1 MPSQRRILITGGS
14 RGIGAACVR
23 RFCEAGDKVV
33 FLYRSRI
40 SEASKI
46 QEETGATGIRCDLS
60 LIDDILP
67 AVGRALEIL
76 GGCDV
81 LVNNAGISSIKQI
94 QDMTDPEID
103 RILGVNLA
111 APVRI
116 AREVSKI
123 MIGQKS
129 GSIINLGSVW
139 GEYGASCETVYS
151 ASKAG
156 LRGFTASLAKE
167 LGPSGIRVNCV
178 EPGVIDT
185 DMNSVLGDEAVSELI
200 DNTPLCR
207 MGTAAEVAE
216 AVFFLASEAASF
228 ITGAFLPVSG
238 GFPG

>member
-23 RFCEAGDKVV
+23 RFCEAGDRVV
-33 FLYRSRI
+33 FLYLSNDAAAARI
-40 SEASKI
+40 
-46 QEETGATGIRCDLS
+46 EETTGAAGIRCDLS
-60 LIDDILP
+60 RTDDIKQ
-67 AVGRALEIL
+67 AVSDAAEHL
-76 GGCDV
+76 GGCDI

-94 QDMTDPEID
+94 QEMTDPEID

-111 APVRI
+111 APVRT

-129 GSIINLGSVW
+129 GSIINIGSVW

-156 LRGFTASLAKE
+156 LRGFTAALAKE

-185 DMNSVLGDEAVSELI
+185 DMNSLLGDDAISELTG
-200 DNTPLCR
+200 NTPLGR
-207 MGTAAEVAE
+207 MGKAEEVAE
-216 AVFFLASEAASF
+216 AVFFLASDAASF

>member
-23 RFCEAGDKVV
+23 RFCEAGDRVV
-33 FLYRSRI
+33 FLYLSNDAAAARI
-40 SEASKI
+40 
-46 QEETGATGIRCDLS
+46 EETTGAAGIRCDLS
-60 LIDDILP
+60 RTDDIKQ
-67 AVGRALEIL
+67 AVSDAAEHL
-76 GGCDV
+76 GGCDI

-94 QDMTDPEID
+94 QEMTDPEID

-111 APVRI
+111 APVRT

-129 GSIINLGSVW
+129 GSIINIGSVW

-156 LRGFTASLAKE
+156 LRGFTAALAKE

-185 DMNSVLGDEAVSELI
+185 DMNSLLGDDAISELTG
-200 DNTPLCR
+200 NTPLGR
-207 MGTAAEVAE
+207 MGTAEEVAE
-216 AVFFLASEAASF
+216 AVFFLASDAASF

>member
-33 FLYRSRI
+33 FLYRSRL
-40 SEASKI
+40 SGASKI

-67 AVGRALEIL
+67 AVGRSLEIL

-129 GSIINLGSVW
+129 GSIINIGSVW

-156 LRGFTASLAKE
+156 LRGFTAALAKE

-185 DMNSVLGDEAVSELI
+185 DMNSLLGADAVSELTG
-200 DNTPLCR
+200 NTPLGR
-207 MGTAAEVAE
+207 MGKAEEVAD
-216 AVFFLASEAASF
+216 AVFFLASDAASF

>member
-33 FLYRSRI
+33 FLYRSRV

-76 GGCDV
+76 GGCDI

-156 LRGFTASLAKE
+156 LRGFTAALAKE
-167 LGPSGIRVNCV
+167 LGPSGIRVNCI

-185 DMNSVLGDEAVSELI
+185 DMNRNLSDEDRSALEEEIPVGRMATPDEAAQLIVKLSEMPEYF
-200 DNTPLCR
+200 T
-207 MGTAAEVAE
+207 GEV
-216 AVFFLASEAASF
+216 VKFD
-228 ITGAFLPVSG
+228 G
-238 GFPG
+238 GWM